1 MATITAKPGVSP
13 SSAQAAANRV
23 SQDIGGRSNPN
34 WRPSGGG
41 GARGGGVV
49 SASST
54 LDDYFEKYSAMIQ
67 ANTAQNNAWSAQQAQ
82 LNRDWQERML
92 NANNVFNAQE
102 SQKNRDWQE
111 RLSNTAHQRQ
121 VKDLLAAGLNPVL
134 SAMNGNGAATTS
146 GATASAGSA
155 PSGAVGQTDTSANAA
170 LVSLLGALV
179 SSQVQQ
185 ENARLSAETNLAVAE
200 KYNQMSKYTAELGS
214 ATNLEMNK
222 RSVMAQVYN
231 GQLSAR
237 TALSTANINAM
248 TSRFV
253 AQLQA
258 NTSLSV
264 AQINKAAQI
273 VSASLHASA
282 TKYAADRS
290 YTSNIVTTR
299 MNNLSASN
307 IAGINAQT
315 NKALNDA
322 NIKAKFDF
330 AEMYPSNAY
339 QYDPG
344 QANMRDWADTITGGI
359 RDVGLGF
366 SGFTG
371 GLGDIVGNFFGSAKQ
386 VLGFRG

>member
-1 MATITAKPGVSP
+1 MPTVSAKSGVSP
-13 SSAQAAANRV
+13 SSARAASRV
-23 SQDIGGRSNPN
+23 SQDIGGAAANPGKYGLGS
-34 WRPSGGG
+34 SG
-41 GARGGGVV
+41 
-49 SASST
+49 SYASGKKNSSF
-54 LDDYFEKYSAMIQ
+54 DFEDYFNAYSAMIQ
-67 ANTAQNNAWSAQQAQ
+67 ENTAQNNAWSAQQAQ
-82 LNRDWQERML
+82 INRDWQEKML
-92 NANNVFNAQE
+92 NANNAFNSKEA
-102 SQKNRDWQE
+102 QKNRDWQE
-111 RLSNTAHQRQ
+111 RLSNTAHQRE

-134 SAMNGNGAATTS
+134 SAMNGNGASTTS
-146 GATASAGSA
+146 GAVASSGSS
-155 PSGAVGQTDTSANAA
+155 PSGAVGQTDTSANGA

-185 ENARLSAETNLAVAE
+185 ENARLSAQTNLAVAE
-200 KYNQMSKYTAELGS
+200 KYNQMTKYTAELGS

-248 TSRFV
+248 TSRYV
-253 AQLQA
+253 AQLQSS
-258 NTSLSV
+258 TSLSV

-273 VSASLHASA
+273 VSASLHSAA
-282 TKYAADRS
+282 TKYAADKS
-290 YTSNIVTTR
+290 YTSSIVTTR

-339 QYDPG
+339 QYDPA
-344 QANMRDWADTITGGI
+344 QANIRDWADTILGGI
-359 RDVGLGF
+359 RDLGMGLGF
-366 SGFTG
+366 GTSGLTSGKGISSAFKFGPFGSGF
-371 GLGDIVGNFFGSAKQ
+371 
-386 VLGFRG
+386 